1 MLRDAG
7 RVRGVGA
14 GRWADGEVPARHG
27 RRAVLRSHLRRVEL
41 ALEELLVA
49 LRSSNLT
56 ESL

>member
-1 MLRDAG
+1 MGWAR
-7 RVRGVGA
+7 